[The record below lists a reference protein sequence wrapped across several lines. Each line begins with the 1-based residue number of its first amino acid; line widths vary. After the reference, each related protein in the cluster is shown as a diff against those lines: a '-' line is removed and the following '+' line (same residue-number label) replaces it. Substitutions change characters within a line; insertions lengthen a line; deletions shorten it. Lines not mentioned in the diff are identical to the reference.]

1 MATLRDLGT
10 EPFETAPADD
20 PPRAAP
26 TDHWLVLVDSNGGPV
41 SALAPGTA
49 LADGGRLPGIL
60 FADADMEQAG
70 AFESD
75 AFGELTDVSALV
87 LTGPSPQPGR
97 PGIAGVVSGEMLT
110 RAVRRGAVRG
120 TLESLLPG
128 VPSIPLISR
137 SCGFTAGDATCAT
150 TMPFPARPYPMPDCH
165 NDRGLAPHQFVW

>member
-26 TDHWLVLVDSNGGPV
+26 TDRWMVLVDSNGEPV

-49 LADGGRLPGIL
+49 VADGGPLPGIL
-60 FADADMEQAG
+60 FADADMEQAA

-75 AFGELTDVSALV
+75 AFQELTDVSALV
-87 LTGPSPQPGR
+87 LTGPSPQPGQ
-97 PGIAGVVSGEMLT
+97 PSIAGLVSGEMLI

-120 TLESLLPG
+120 PLESLLPG
-128 VPSIPLISR
+128 APSIPLISR
-137 SCGFTAGDATCAT
+137 SCRFTAGDATCAT
-150 TMPFPARPYPMPDCH
+150 TMPFPALPYPMPDCH
-165 NDRGLAPHQFVW
+165 NDHGLAPHQFVW